1 MILLVHV
8 HKLSLMRKSWLTLPH
23 TEERGYLPSA
33 ARCQA
38 RVMVVVSC
46 YKFALGLI
54 SLCPITCDGD
64 CLLVNAATSDKIS
77 QAKIAGCSSGP
88 M

>member
-1 MILLVHV
+1 
-8 HKLSLMRKSWLTLPH
+8 
-23 TEERGYLPSA
+23 
-33 ARCQA
+33 
-38 RVMVVVSC
+38 VVSC